1 MKIVLKQIFYSINKK
16 ESTSYTRKKILINN
30 SNYFIWIKLL
40 KIYKNYLFYKKVLYI
55 FNNLKILKEHMSKNR
70 SRKKIERRGDNI
82 GLFELLE
89 TKQKNFVFGITFLT
103 FF

>member
-1 MKIVLKQIFYSINKK
+1 M
-16 ESTSYTRKKILINN
+16 
-30 SNYFIWIKLL
+30 
-40 KIYKNYLFYKKVLYI
+40 
-55 FNNLKILKEHMSKNR
+55 
-70 SRKKIERRGDNI
+70 ERIGDNI